1 MKPARPTLLVVD
13 DEPEV
18 LRSVHDFFRLD
29 YRVITRERGDE
40 AVSFLETNEEVH
52 VVMSDQRM
60 PGMSGVEVLGHAPRL
75 RPEATRLLFT
85 AYADLKAV
93 VDAINE
99 GEVFRYITKPW
110 DPDELQTIVR
120 QAVEQHN
127 LIVERDRLIVDLQE
141 SNRRL
146 EEANRLKGAFIEVAS
161 HELNTP
167 VAVVLGM
174 VQLWKLTQA
183 DQASAA
189 ERNWV
194 DRIFHAGKRLS
205 ATVERMLKLAR
216 SDELAQPLHRQET
229 DLSRLIQNVVD
240 DLGPFLRA
248 RRQTLDVSLHPELG
262 TAEID
267 PAKIADALMNLL
279 INAVKFTPDD
289 GVIRL
294 SAAPQGSD
302 HVVFEVVD
310 QGVGIDPSTR
320 SLCFRAVFHRL

>member
-1 MKPARPTLLVVD
+1 M
-13 DEPEV
+13 
-18 LRSVHDFFRLD
+18 
-29 YRVITRERGDE
+29 
-40 AVSFLETNEEVH
+40 
-52 VVMSDQRM
+52 
-60 PGMSGVEVLGHAPRL
+60 
-75 RPEATRLLFT
+75 FT

-120 QAVEQHN
+120 QAVEQRN

-183 DQASAA
+183 EQASTA

-216 SDELAQPLHRQET
+216 SDELAQPLHRQAT
-229 DLSRLIQNVVD
+229 DLSRLIQTVVE
-240 DLGPFLRA
+240 DLSPFLRA
-248 RRQTLDVSLHPELG
+248 RHQTLDVLLHPELG
-262 TAEID
+262 SAEID

-279 INAVKFTPDD
+279 INAVKFTPDG

-294 SAAPQGSD
+294 TAAPEGVD
-302 HVVFEVVD
+302 HVVFEVAD
-310 QGVGIDPSTR
+310 QGVGSRATGSTTISRPPS
-320 SLCFRAVFHRL
+320 SMASA